1 MRNKIVLLAGAAL
14 LWTNGAASAQAPVPT
29 AADSALTECS
39 RAAGAK
45 NETAAS
51 AAAERAERLYRARL
65 AAEPRSA
72 DARVGIARVI
82 GECRIGFAD
91 FMSQARLSGQSVE
104 LLKAALAIDS
114 THWTARYVLALNH
127 YHMPAFLGRTDDAVR
142 EFERLIAQQGTR
154 NAPPVYA
161 QPYIRL
167 GELYLRQGRTADA
180 LAIWRRGAEL
190 FPREA
195 RFAELIQR
203 HERRADGADSAAA
216 IPAVAAAPAP
226 AGAPA
231 PAPKRPVLLE
241 GLTVQASANRMDDT
255 RSGTSLKR
263 MDVLMTP
270 GGTADLMQAI
280 QTGPGT
286 TRAAEGSDLY
296 VRGGDPAEAPVWVD
310 GARLVYAGRYETLH
324 GGAFGVLDPA
334 VLGSAIFSSGGFGA
348 RYGNALSGVLDVETL
363 GRPSTA
369 AGVVSANTV
378 GAGAM
383 LQLPAGKRAGVWGA
397 ARATEASMMLA
408 MHGRG
413 GEFDTAPRALEG
425 IGGAVWTPRPGWQ
438 LKATGLVDVDESAR
452 NVSAYGY
459 SGPFGARGGTRL
471 ATLSGRG
478 MARDGRVAV
487 RANLSATERTSGFA
501 FGVMDRE
508 RTDRGVAARV
518 DTEWMLGI
526 GRLRAGAEAA
536 GMDARQTGVTPT
548 TDQLA
553 PGSPSEA
560 LEATTQDA
568 SHLGGYAEFEWAPS
582 GRVGIVAGI
591 RADRLPGET
600 EWTADPRLALA
611 FRAGDWTLRA
621 AGGEFHQGRW
631 RTRFALPDAGSP
643 AGVPTRA
650 RHLVVGAERT
660 GEPSLKVEAYTKSY
674 GRYADAGDGPQ
685 VAAGRATGM
694 DAILRWSRQ
703 GRVNGWVTYSLLRGR
718 LELEDG
724 RVVPSGVDVTHSFTG
739 VATVRLPGE
748 FQLGNTLRYA
758 SGRPFTPRSAGA
770 PGAPNGDRLPDYLR
784 IDTRLTRFWTLRG
797 RMVVTYMEM
806 LNTANR
812 ANIAGYSYDDATD
825 RRTTV
830 PNFFGQRT
838 AVFGGSIN
846 F

>member
-1 MRNKIVLLAGAAL
+1 MLNKIVILAGAAL
-14 LWTNGAASAQAPVPT
+14 LWTSAAGAQAPVPT
-29 AADSALTECS
+29 AADSALAECS
-39 RAAGAK
+39 RAAGEKDQA
-45 NETAAS
+45 AAS
-51 AAAERAERLYRARL
+51 TAAERAERLYRARL
-65 AAEPRSA
+65 AGEPRSA

-91 FMSQARLSGQSVE
+91 IMSQARLSGQSVE
-104 LLKAALAIDS
+104 MLKAALAIDS
-114 THWTARYVLALNH
+114 THWTARYVLALN
-127 YHMPAFLGRTDDAVR
+127 YFHMPAFLGRTDDAVR

-154 NAPPVYA
+154 NAHPVYA

-167 GELYLRQGRTADA
+167 GELYVRQNRTSDA
-180 LAIWRRGAEL
+180 LEIWRRGAGL
-190 FPREA
+190 FPAEA
-195 RFAELIQR
+195 RFGELIQR
-203 HERRADGADSAAA
+203 HGRRADAADSAA
-216 IPAVAAAPAP
+216 
-226 AGAPA
+226 APA
-231 PAPKRPVLLE
+231 PAPKRAVLLE
-241 GLTVQASANRMDDT
+241 RLTVQASANRMDDT
-255 RSGTSLKR
+255 RSGTSLR
-263 MDVLMTP
+263 RIDVLMTP
-270 GGTADLMQAI
+270 GGTADLMQVI

-334 VLGSAIFSSGGFGA
+334 VLGSAAFSSGGFGA

-363 GRPSTA
+363 GRPEVR

-425 IGGAVWTPRPGWQ
+425 IGGAVWAPRPGWQ

-471 ATLSGRG
+471 AALSGRG
-478 MARDGRVAV
+478 VARDGRVAV
-487 RANLSATERTSGFA
+487 RANLSATERTSGFD

-518 DTEWMLGI
+518 DTEWMLGG

-536 GMDARQTGVTPT
+536 GMEARQSGVTPT
-548 TDQLA
+548 SDQLA
-553 PGSPSEA
+553 PGSPAEA
-560 LEATTQDA
+560 LEATTRDA

-582 GRVGIVAGI
+582 GRVGVVAGI

-611 FRAGDWTLRA
+611 FRAGAWTLRA

-650 RHLVVGAERT
+650 RHLVAGAERS

-674 GRYADAGDGPQ
+674 GRYADAGEGLR
-685 VAAGRATGM
+685 VAAGSATGM
-694 DAILRWSRQ
+694 DAIVRWSRQ
-703 GRVNGWVTYSLLRGR
+703 ARVNGWVTYSLLHGR

-724 RVVPSGVDVTHSFTG
+724 RVVPSGVDVTHSFTA

-748 FQLGNTLRYA
+748 LQLGNTLRYA
-758 SGRPFTPRSAGA
+758 SGRPFTPRSAGV

-784 IDTRLTRFWTLRG
+784 IDTRLTRFWTVRG

-806 LNTANR
+806 LNTADR
-812 ANIAGYSYDDATD
+812 ANVAGYSYDDAAD

>member
-1 MRNKIVLLAGAAL
+1 MRNKIVLVAGAAL
-14 LWTNGAASAQAPVPT
+14 LWTSGAATAQAPVPT
-29 AADSALTECS
+29 AADSALAECS

-45 NETAAS
+45 NAAAASTAAD
-51 AAAERAERLYRARL
+51 RAERLYRARL
-65 AAEPRSA
+65 AAEPRSVE
-72 DARVGIARVI
+72 ARVGIARVI

-91 FMSQARLSGQSVE
+91 FMSKARLSGESVE
-104 LLKAALAIDS
+104 LLKAALAIDG
-114 THWTARYVLALNH
+114 THWTARYALAMN
-127 YHMPAFLGRTDDAVR
+127 YFQMPAFLGRTDDAVR
-142 EFERLIAQQGTR
+142 ELELLVAQQGTR
-154 NAPPVYA
+154 NAPAILA
-161 QPYIRL
+161 QPFLRL
-167 GELYLRQGRTADA
+167 GELYLRQNHTAEA
-180 LAIWRRGAEL
+180 LAIWRRGAGL
-190 FPREA
+190 FPGEA

-203 HERRADGADSAAA
+203 HERRAGAANFA
-216 IPAVAAAPAP
+216 AAAPAVS
-226 AGAPA
+226 AAPA
-231 PAPKRPVLLE
+231 PTTPAPAAPKQAVLLE

-310 GARLVYAGRYETLH
+310 GARLVYAGRYESLN

-334 VLGSAIFSSGGFGA
+334 VLGSATFSSGGFGA

-363 GRPSTA
+363 GRPSSR
-369 AGVVSANTV
+369 AGVLSANTV

-397 ARATEASMMLA
+397 ARVTEASMMLA

-425 IGGAVWTPRPGWQ
+425 IGGAVWAPRPGWQ
-438 LKATGLVDVDESAR
+438 LKATALVDTDESAR

-459 SGPFGARGGTRL
+459 SGAFGARGGTTL

-478 MARDGRVAV
+478 VSRDGRVAV

-508 RTDRGVAARV
+508 RTDRGAAARV
-518 DTEWMLGI
+518 DTEWMLGG

-553 PGSPSEA
+553 PGSPSTA
-560 LEATTQDA
+560 LEATQEDA
-568 SHLGGYAEFEWAPS
+568 SHLGGYAEFEWAAS
-582 GRVGIVAGI
+582 GRLAVVAGI

-611 FRAGDWTLRA
+611 FRAGAWTLRA

-650 RHLVVGAERT
+650 RHLVVGAERS
-660 GEPSLKVEAYTKSY
+660 GEPALKVEAYTKSY
-674 GRYADAGDGPQ
+674 ARYAEAGEGPR
-685 VAAGRATGM
+685 VAEGRATGL
-694 DAILRWSRQ
+694 DAIVRWSQQ

-718 LELEDG
+718 VELEDG
-724 RVVPSGVDVTHSFTG
+724 RVVPSAVDVTHSFTG

-748 FQLGNTLRYA
+748 LQLGKTLRFA
-758 SGRPFTPRSAGA
+758 SGRPFTPRTAGA
-770 PGAPNGDRLPDYLR
+770 PGAPNGDRLPHYLR
-784 IDTRLTRFWTLRG
+784 LDTRLTRFWTVRG
-797 RMVVTYMEM
+797 RMVVTYVEM
-806 LNTANR
+806 LNTAGR
-812 ANIAGYSYDDATD
+812 ANIAGYSYDDAAD
-825 RRTTV
+825 RRTTI
-830 PNFFGQRT
+830 PSFFGQRT
-838 AVFGGSIN
+838 AVLGGSIN